1 MIWKMSIYL
10 LLIALPAGIF
20 TSIVDVKETRNEIS
34 KMIAE
39 NTSEHFEE
47 DIKTD
52 GAILGSVIAPNA
64 DITIKGIDGIEM
76 VKGTT
81 NEFGEFFING
91 FEKGTYDIIVEAKSE
106 GNLEIYK
113 FDDVE
118 IGIGEV
124 TALGTVNL
132 EE

>member
-20 TSIVDVKETRNEIS
+20 TSIVDVKETRNEVS
-34 KMIAE
+34 KLLAE
-39 NTSEHFEE
+39 NTSENLEE
-47 DIKTD
+47 VKTD

-64 DITIKGIDGIEM
+64 EITIKGIDGVEM

-91 FEKGTYDIIVEAKSE
+91 FDEGTYDIIVEAKTE
-106 GNLEIYK
+106 DDLEIHK
-113 FDDVE
+113 FEEVE
-118 IGIGEV
+118 IQIGEV
-124 TALGTVNL
+124 TALGTVDL

>member
-20 TSIVDVKETRNEIS
+20 TSIVDVKETRNEVS
-34 KMIAE
+34 KLLAE
-39 NTSEHFEE
+39 NTSENLEE
-47 DIKTD
+47 VKTD

-64 DITIKGIDGIEM
+64 EITIKGIDGVEM

-91 FEKGTYDIIVEAKSE
+91 FDEGTYDIIVEAKTE
-106 GNLEIYK
+106 DDLEIHK
-113 FDDVE
+113 FEEVE
-118 IGIGEV
+118 IRIGEV
-124 TALGTVNL
+124 TALGTVDL